1 MLLIPLRLGLTDI
14 NEAYVGTLKVGLR
27 RAHTALPDPL
37 RVLPCAKAFLLPQ
50 PSDRPVH
57 PDLHLG
63 TLAALPL
70 APCPRACSSPA
81 LRPLAACLHS
91 SRPGRAQLPRVHL
104 LRPGCHGAHIR
115 PALPNE
121 AFGGHVPCS
130 LGARG
135 GSPSSLWAWPSST
148 LVSLCSVATSPCPP
162 PQHCFMMPQSL
173 GVIGGK
179 PNSAHYFIG
188 YVGEYPVPVVAPL
201 GREDGAVTALPP
213 PPPQRRTHGLTSCPT
228 RQSPPPA
235 WLIQATGLGGAGVEQ
250 APYPP
255 PVC

>member
-1 MLLIPLRLGLTDI
+1 MGLAI
-14 NEAYVGTLKVGLR
+14 QHVGQPVLSGHL
-27 RAHTALPDPL
+27 AL
-37 RVLPCAKAFLLPQ
+37 
-50 PSDRPVH
+50 
-57 PDLHLG
+57 
-63 TLAALPL
+63 
-70 APCPRACSSPA
+70 
-81 LRPLAACLHS
+81 
-91 SRPGRAQLPRVHL
+91 
-104 LRPGCHGAHIR
+104 
-115 PALPNE
+115 
-121 AFGGHVPCS
+121 
-130 LGARG
+130 
-135 GSPSSLWAWPSST
+135 
-148 LVSLCSVATSPCPP
+148 PP

-188 YVGEYPVPVVAPL
+188 YVGECPVPVVAPL